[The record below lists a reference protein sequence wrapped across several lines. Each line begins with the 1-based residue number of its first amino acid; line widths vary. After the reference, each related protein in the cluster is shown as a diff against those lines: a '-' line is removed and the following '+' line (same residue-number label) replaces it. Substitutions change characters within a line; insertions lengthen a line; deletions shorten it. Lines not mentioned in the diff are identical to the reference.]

1 MCLHTCHYYH
11 DVTFADLSGS
21 ISYGVH
27 ENLTIE
33 NVEQTIEELKLFKG
47 AGGSTIV
54 DVTSIGMRTVRSYIP
69 CNCVMWCTPQ

>member
-11 DVTFADLSGS
+11 EVTFAVLSGS
-21 ISYGVH
+21 VSYGVH

-54 DVTSIGMRTVRSYIP
+54 DVTSIGMRTVIP
-69 CNCVMWCTPQ
+69 CVMWCTQQ